1 MLKDTKMTCRAGGTP
16 PVAPLWWFV
25 CSQTDCLKFQF
36 DALRLIQDFGHLRS
50 GVKDFVASS
59 NEAVV
64 AYSGH

>member
-1 MLKDTKMTCRAGGTP
+1 M
-16 PVAPLWWFV
+16 APLWWFV